1 MVVIKTPNS
10 YGLGTAIIYNIVIQH
25 RTKLTTLKINTNLQ
39 LNALILTPPPF
50 VMILIKK
57 ASPRV

>member
-10 YGLGTAIIYNIVIQH
+10 YGLRTAIIYNIVIQH

-39 LNALILTPPPF
+39 LNALILTPPSLRYDPH
-50 VMILIKK
+50 
-57 ASPRV
+57 